1 MFVINWSK
9 LIIYAVISIAF
20 EILILI
26 ELEIKQPG
34 LYALY
39 YVYLW

>member
-26 ELEIKQPG
+26 ELAIKQPG

-39 YVYLW
+39 YVYL